1 MIWDWACLEASS
13 ARISRCSRPIADR
26 NPSPAMTTVSSSS
39 LGRTVSAPA
48 PLRPAAITPSST
60 PLPSSRTAASPSP
73 LTALMASTTSSSRR
87 PAAQTSRTASRHS
100 LGSRR
105 SDRSTCGDS

>member
-1 MIWDWACLEASS
+1 MTIVSRSS
-13 ARISRCSRPIADR
+13 
-26 NPSPAMTTVSSSS
+26 V
-39 LGRTVSAPA
+39 GRTVLAPA

-60 PLPSSRTAASPSP
+60 SLPSSRTAASPSP
-73 LTALMASTTSSSRR
+73 LTVLMASTTSSSRR

-100 LGSRR
+100 LGRCR